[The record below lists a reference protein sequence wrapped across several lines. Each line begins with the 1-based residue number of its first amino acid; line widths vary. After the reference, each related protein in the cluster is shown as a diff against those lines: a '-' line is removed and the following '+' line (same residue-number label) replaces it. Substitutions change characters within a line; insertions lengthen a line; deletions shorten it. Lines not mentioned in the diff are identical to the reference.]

1 MKQLMNHTILFLAA
15 LTFAGATAFGQ
26 VAENRYLVF
35 FADKAGTP
43 YSIDA
48 PDEFLTERSLER
60 RATQG
65 IPIDERDLP
74 VNPEY
79 IDMITALG
87 EVRAIV
93 PIKWFNALLIETE
106 DEDALDAIADLTSV
120 SSLRGSSFLKIDDTD
135 EREVFQAEAPKSDA
149 DYGAALNQISM
160 INGLGLHADGFRGD
174 NLLIGVF
181 DGGFSN
187 LENSFVMNSLL
198 FSGRITAT
206 RNFPDENESVFE
218 RSTHGTRV
226 LSVMAAD
233 EPGLMI
239 GTAPDASYIL
249 CITEDVTFERRIE
262 EAHWIAAAEYADSLG
277 VDVINTS
284 LGYTDFDVLEENYT
298 YEDMDG
304 NTTLITRGS
313 DIAASRGI
321 LIVTSAGNQ
330 GAQAWQYISAPADGD
345 SVLAI
350 GAVDPESSVAA
361 FSSRGPSSDGRVKPN
376 IVAQGQQTAFTDMDL
391 GTATGNGTSF
401 SAPVISG
408 MAASLWQAF
417 PEATAW
423 QVHQAIEASAHLF
436 QMPNDSMGY
445 GIPDFE
451 LARTLLE
458 TVGTSASAKA
468 EGQNLRLYP
477 NPYAD
482 GPLYIIWPEH
492 FAGSVALRI
501 FDMSGRMVVQRQL
514 HLAGENLTSDIAR
527 GMSDLK
533 PGLYIAVAE
542 NDNGRAA
549 AKFTVR

>member
-1 MKQLMNHTILFLAA
+1 MNYSIFFLAA

-48 PDEFLTERSLER
+48 PEQFLTERSLQR
-60 RATQG
+60 RAAQG

-79 IDMITALG
+79 IDMVTALG

-106 DEDALDAIADLTSV
+106 DEAALEAIADLTSV
-120 SSLRGSSFLKIDDTD
+120 SSLRGSSFLQLDDAD
-135 EREVFQAEAPKSDA
+135 EADVLQAESPKLDA
-149 DYGAALNQISM
+149 DYGAALNQIEM
-160 INGLGLHADGFRGD
+160 INGIGLHDDGFRGED
-174 NLLIGVF
+174 LLIGVF

-226 LSVMAAD
+226 LSVMAAN

-277 VDVINTS
+277 VDLINTS
-284 LGYTDFDVLEENYT
+284 LGYTNFDTEEESYT
-298 YEDMDG
+298 YADMDG
-304 NTTLITRGS
+304 NTALITRGS

-330 GAQAWQYISAPADGD
+330 GTQAWQYISAPADGD

-350 GAVDPESSVAA
+350 GAVDPEGAAAA
-361 FSSRGPSSDGRVKPN
+361 FSSRGPSFDGRVKPN
-376 IVAQGQQTAFTDMDL
+376 VMAQGQQTAFTDMDF

-423 QVHQAIEASAHLF
+423 QIHQAIEASAHLF
-436 QMPNDSMGY
+436 QLPNDSMGY

-458 TVGTSASAKA
+458 TVGTSASEKT
-468 EGQNLRLYP
+468 EGRSLRLYP
-477 NPYAD
+477 NPYAG
-482 GPLYIIWPEH
+482 GPLHIIWPGH

-501 FDMSGRMVVQRQL
+501 FDMSGRMVGQRQL
-514 HLAGENLTSDIAR
+514 RIDGENSTSEITR